1 MLVKK
6 FIKIFIILIALTLFL
21 SFKNIAKKLE
31 TDLSKSHFLI
41 NIKNNQINKK
51 EIDFA
56 EKIQAK
62 LKPANKDYN
71 KNKSILIENYLNKNM
86 TIVRVN
92 YDQKSD

>member
-6 FIKIFIILIALTLFL
+6 FTKISEIFIALILFL

-41 NIKNNQINKK
+41 NIKNNQIRKK

-56 EKIQAK
+56 AEIQAK
-62 LKPANKDYN
+62 LTPINKDYN

-86 TIVRVN
+86 TIVRVS
-92 YDQKSD
+92 YDQKSN